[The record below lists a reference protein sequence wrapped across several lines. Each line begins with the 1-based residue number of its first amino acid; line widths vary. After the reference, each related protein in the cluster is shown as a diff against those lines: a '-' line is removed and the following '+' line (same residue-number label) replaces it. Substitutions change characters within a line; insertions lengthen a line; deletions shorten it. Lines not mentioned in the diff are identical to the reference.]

1 MMQFGGFKPEAMQRI
16 ANSLGY
22 QGTDMS
28 GFDQYLMQ
36 NPDKKQ
42 MMDMYQNKAMQMAK
56 GGAVKL
62 APGGM
67 PNDEAEPQAN
77 PRALMQQTIPQQNID
92 AGSNLQQAMVQQATS
107 PGLPVGSAVVPVGTT
122 VQQGQLVSPMSGQVY
137 GQTAVPTAIAGT
149 QQADSITA
157 SQAAQM
163 SPVQVADEVTGAQ
176 AQTGQVSDP
185 ARVRAMQEG
194 ETSVSFLNAEQ
205 GTASM
210 VNSPTAREIRDGEL
224 ISGAADAEKAAKFTE
239 QIQAA
244 EATPTS
250 QATVQGQ
257 LEGLMQQFEGGATPP
272 WASGAMRAAM
282 SAMSSR
288 GLGASSMAGQA
299 VIQAAMESALPI
311 AQADAATQA
320 QFESQNL
327 SNRQQRAMLAAQQ
340 RATFMGQEFDQAF
353 QARVANSAR
362 IGDIA
367 NMNFTADQQIAL
379 ENARATNTMN
389 LNNLSNK
396 QAMVMAEAAALSQLD
411 MANLNNRQQAA
422 VQNAQS
428 FLQMDMANLSNQ
440 QQTELFNAQQRAQA
454 LFTDQAA
461 ANAAQQFNATSQ
473 NQVDQFF
480 ASLAS
485 NTSQFNA
492 AQTNAQAQFNAGQV
506 NVVERFNAEINNQ
519 RDQFNAQNRL
529 VIDQSNAQWRREIA
543 TADTAAVNRANEIN
557 ASSLLGIS
565 QSAYNNLWQNY
576 SDNMEWAWTSAEN
589 ERKRINDL
597 AMVQLQADAQFDAQK
612 YKSDAEA
619 SAGFGSLIGSL
630 FTSDLTKTI
639 GGSILGNVFGIG
651 GA

>member
-461 ANAAQQFNATSQ
+461 ANAAQQFNATSE